1 MAKQKEAYCGH
12 WLVHHPCL
20 AQGRFRIP
28 SKRKKSK
35 KYKKNLFKISGE
47 SKPVLTE
54 SGPYAYEQKME
65 RTDLKFSEDGTN
77 IGYKIATRYF
87 FSKGTIML
95 LEATVANDTFIV
107 GSYNVIPLLN
117 LLK

>member
-1 MAKQKEAYCGH
+1 
-12 WLVHHPCL
+12 
-20 AQGRFRIP
+20 
-28 SKRKKSK
+28 
-35 KYKKNLFKISGE
+35 
-47 SKPVLTE
+47 
-54 SGPYAYEQKME
+54 ME

>member
-1 MAKQKEAYCGH
+1 MLQLCVVILSISVFSDGDGDDGDGDDGDGELPN
-12 WLVHHPCL
+12 W
-20 AQGRFRIP
+20 I
-28 SKRKKSK
+28 
-35 KYKKNLFKISGE
+35 KNLFKISGE

-54 SGPYAYEQKME
+54 IGPYAYEQKME